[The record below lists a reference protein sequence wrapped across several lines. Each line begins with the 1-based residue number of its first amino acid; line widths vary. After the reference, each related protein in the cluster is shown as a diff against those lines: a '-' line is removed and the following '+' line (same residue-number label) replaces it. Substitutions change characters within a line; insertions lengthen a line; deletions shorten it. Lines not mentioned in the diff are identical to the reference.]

1 MLRVVRKGFLEA
13 EAAKLEL
20 GERKKRGECSKQKEQ
35 HVQRPRGGREQV
47 AFEEPMKFMKLEFQL
62 GSRVCGTSA

>member
-1 MLRVVRKGFLEA
+1 MLRVVRKSFLEA
-13 EAAKLEL
+13 EAAKLDL